1 MSLRRGHLRRRS
13 EISQHLR
20 TRCIGQSLKQA
31 RANFDRLNS
40 LLRFRFSGSH
50 GAAGNVDV
58 VAP

>member
-1 MSLRRGHLRRRS
+1 
-13 EISQHLR
+13 
-20 TRCIGQSLKQA
+20 
-31 RANFDRLNS
+31 LNS